1 MNAKNLIVV
10 LSMSAFLSA
19 PAFASAQEKV
29 DNTALVAR
37 LERMASES
45 DQKARTLTGGP
56 KQKWLLHEMRV
67 RELIDKLKTGQ
78 SVDPKEID
86 AILTEHSR

>member
-1 MNAKNLIVV
+1 MNARKLVLTTSLISI
-10 LSMSAFLSA
+10 LSISAA
-19 PAFASAQEKV
+19 VSAQQKT
-29 DNTALVAR
+29 DDAALVAR

-45 DQKARTLTGGP
+45 DQKVRTLNGAP
-56 KQKWLLHEMRV
+56 KQKWLLHQMRV
-67 RELIDKLKTGQ
+67 RGLIDKLKAGQ